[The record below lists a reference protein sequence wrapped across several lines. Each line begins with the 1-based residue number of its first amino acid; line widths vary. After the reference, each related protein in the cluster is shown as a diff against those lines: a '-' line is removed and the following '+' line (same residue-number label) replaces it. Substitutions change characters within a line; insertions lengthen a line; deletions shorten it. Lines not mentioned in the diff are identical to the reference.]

1 VHLPSEFWRI
11 TLYIMNFIC
20 MLTLNIFTKKIN
32 KNYLIIYRFAIIF
45 YLMTKMDL
53 YEILQFCHQ
62 IIKKKNPSHHNHPFL
77 IARIWP
83 SKPNNHL
90 ETLEHAIT
98 HSYLF
103 MNKITRAFRLVY
115 MSNLNI
121 AQFPRFFHA

>member
-1 VHLPSEFWRI
+1 MPSN
-11 TLYIMNFIC
+11 YI
-20 MLTLNIFTKKIN
+20 
-32 KNYLIIYRFAIIF
+32 
-45 YLMTKMDL
+45 
-53 YEILQFCHQ
+53 
-62 IIKKKNPSHHNHPFL
+62 KKNPSHHNHPFL

-103 MNKITRAFRLVY
+103 MSKITRAFRLVY

-121 AQFPRFFHA
+121 AQFPRFFHAKTSKKGMKHIWSWCF